1 MPTPQPD
8 LLTLSSAGLL
18 LATFGVLVRR
28 SFTGWVSAYRY
39 QSIVL
44 AISTAVI
51 AYSTGLWE
59 IYVAAALTL
68 VVKAEVIPR
77 LLVRV
82 TSGVEGGLKIEANPY
97 VSIRLSM
104 LISALLVA
112 LSYGLVY
119 QTLGSANLDALAKAY
134 LPVSVSLFFMGLF
147 VMVSRRTA
155 LNQVVGLL
163 VIENG
168 LFLFTTALTQDVS
181 LVIEA
186 GILADALVGVM
197 ISAVLLTRMNQT
209 FDTLDTSSLEKL
221 KDD

>member
-1 MPTPQPD
+1 MFTPMPG
-8 LLTLSSAGLL
+8 LLSLSSAGLL
-18 LATFGVLVRR
+18 TTTFGVLLRR
-28 SFTGWVSAYRY
+28 NFTGWVSAYRY
-39 QSIVL
+39 QSIM
-44 AISTAVI
+44 TAASAGVI

-59 IYVAAALTL
+59 IYAAAVLTL
-68 VVKAEVIPR
+68 VVKAEIIPR

-104 LISALLVA
+104 IISALLVA
-112 LSYGLVY
+112 LSYGLVH
-119 QTLGSANLDALAKAY
+119 QTLGSANLDALANAY

-147 VMVSRRTA
+147 AMVSRRTA

-209 FDTLDTSSLEKL
+209 FDTLDTGSLEKL

>member
-1 MPTPQPD
+1 MQTPQID

-18 LATFGVLVRR
+18 ISTFGVLVRR
-28 SFTGWVSAYRY
+28 SLTGWVSAYRY
-39 QSIVL
+39 QSIVI
-44 AISTAVI
+44 AVSTAVI

-68 VVKAEVIPR
+68 VVKATIIPR

-82 TSGVEGGLKIEANPY
+82 TSGIEGGLKIEANPY
-97 VSIRLSM
+97 VSIRLSV

-112 LSYGLVY
+112 LSYGLVK
-119 QTLGSANLDALAKAY
+119 QILASAKLDAVASAY
-134 LPVSVSLFFMGLF
+134 LPVSVSLFFIGLF

-163 VIENG
+163 TIENG
-168 LFLFTTALTQDVS
+168 LFLFTTALNNGVS
-181 LVIEA
+181 LVIEV

-197 ISAVLLTRMNQT
+197 ISAVLLMRMSQT